1 MLICLKCDMD
11 RLNFS
16 RFGQLNFSRYS
27 SHSDGRA
34 PRAMSHISVESIV
47 TVVFVGGYR
56 CYEQLDGL
64 PGISPG
70 EPHRFHTNNLTLHK
84 LKRLIKWV
92 SVCPA
97 SAAHR
102 SVERGAGPLLTTS
115 HFTQGRLP
123 FTTSMGDNH
132 PDNGLTVNQL
142 LYSLREKIASIVFVG
157 SLPTLT
163 IHLTPHQ
170 PTQAS

>member
-1 MLICLKCDMD
+1 
-11 RLNFS
+11 
-16 RFGQLNFSRYS
+16 
-27 SHSDGRA
+27 
-34 PRAMSHISVESIV
+34 MSHISVEPIV
-47 TVVFVGGYR
+47 TVVFAGG

-102 SVERGAGPLLTTS
+102 LVGRRASPCPPTS
-115 HFTQGRLP
+115 HKVDSPSRLRWV
-123 FTTSMGDNH
+123 TIIQTMG
-132 PDNGLTVNQL
+132 
-142 LYSLREKIASIVFVG
+142 
-157 SLPTLT
+157 
-163 IHLTPHQ
+163 
-170 PTQAS
+170 